1 MLYKP
6 TKHKNSVLVDLS
18 PMIDVVFLLL
28 IFFMV
33 STRFVDEH
41 GLDLALPGSK
51 SMQKSQEEMLTLYI
65 DKQGQVTLDG
75 EQLQLDAIEAKIA
88 ARLEDFENKNVVL
101 KIDKAVEHGTV
112 VSVIDAAKSAGAK
125 GITYGTVAG
134 EKKD

>member
-6 TKHKNSVLVDLS
+6 TKNKNSVLVDLS

-51 SMQKSQEEMLTLYI
+51 STQSSQEEMLTVYI
-65 DKQGQVTLDG
+65 DNQGAITLDG
-75 EQLQLDAIEAKIA
+75 ESLELDAVQTKIGE
-88 ARLEDFENKNVVL
+88 RLEDYENKSVVF
-101 KIDKAVEHGTV
+101 KVDKAVDHGTV
-112 VSVIDAAKSAGAK
+112 ISVMDAAKSAGAS
-125 GITYGTVAG
+125 GITFATVQ
-134 EKKD
+134 KNN